1 MGLHSTSKKRARLPC
16 VYISSHR
23 VIISFIFKTTTRY
36 CTFILHVCRKKVEA
50 QVLAPD
56 LMSWIISRITV
67 IFFLFWMK
75 LCTFLLPFCLGL
87 LCVLLCG
94 TRVRVLESYLLPVPP
109 LSSLSLDVLLL
120 LLYCTNTKYCYCTT
134 TAPPGGT
141 VWPGYPVP
149 STKVHRHH
157 CITHTSSFTQS
168 VSIPPT
174 YCSFSISLWLAS
186 TNI

>member
-1 MGLHSTSKKRARLPC
+1 M
-16 VYISSHR
+16 I
-23 VIISFIFKTTTRY
+23 
-36 CTFILHVCRKKVEA
+36 
-50 QVLAPD
+50 
-56 LMSWIISRITV
+56 MV

-75 LCTFLLPFCLGL
+75 MCTFLLPFCLGL

-94 TRVRVLESYLLPVPP
+94 VHVLESYLLPLPP
-109 LSSLSLDVLLL
+109 LSSLSLDVLRSATATLL
-120 LLYCTNTKYCYCTT
+120 PTTKYCYCT

-141 VWPGYPVP
+141 VCLGTRYQYQVPVP

>member
-1 MGLHSTSKKRARLPC
+1 MCAAKRLRLRLK
-16 VYISSHR
+16 SW
-23 VIISFIFKTTTRY
+23 
-36 CTFILHVCRKKVEA
+36 L
-50 QVLAPD
+50 LN
-56 LMSWIISRITV
+56 LMSWIISRIMV

-75 LCTFLLPFCLGL
+75 MCTFLLPFCLGL

-94 TRVRVLESYLLPVPP
+94 TRVRVLESYLLPLPP
-109 LSSLSLDVLLL
+109 LSSLSLDVLRSATNYQVL
-120 LLYCTNTKYCYCTT
+120 LLYHCTT
-134 TAPPGGT
+134 MWYSLARVPGT
-141 VWPGYPVP
+141 